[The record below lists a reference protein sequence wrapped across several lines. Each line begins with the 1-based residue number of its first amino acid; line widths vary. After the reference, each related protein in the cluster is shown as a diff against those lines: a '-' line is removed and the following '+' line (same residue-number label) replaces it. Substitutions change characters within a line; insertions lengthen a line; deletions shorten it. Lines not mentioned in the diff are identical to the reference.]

1 MVQIAIYSRKSRWS
15 GRGDSVENQVTL
27 CKEYIDRFIEPLD
40 AVTLRIYED
49 EGFSGK
55 NTRRPQFQQMM
66 RDIRRESFQY
76 LVCYRLDRLGR
87 NLIDLATLIEEMKQ
101 REISFV
107 SVKERFDTSTPM
119 GKAMLYFAGVLAQ
132 MEREQIAERV
142 RDNMYLLARSGRW
155 LGGNTPFGYESAGE
169 KQVQL
174 DGKIRKTWY
183 LKERKEECAWVV
195 FLFQQYQ
202 ATGSLTKTA
211 ALLARHDIRTRN
223 NRAYTPASVRDI
235 LRNPVYCQA
244 DADSYAYFRERNCH
258 LCLTPAQADGSRGYL
273 CYGKTSSGNR
283 PNPPK
288 TWILARGK
296 HPGLIP
302 GKDFVAVQKLLDRNR
317 CHKTKGRVQNEEA
330 LLCGLLYCSCG
341 CAMRPKSYKTARF
354 PQEGRRFS
362 YRCTGKDHPPALKK
376 TQEAGLPAPF
386 SAPCSRKNL
395 QGNTL
400 DHWIYQQVVQ
410 ALEEAVNSSAVPD
423 KMTGHSRDFGN
434 EAGLL
439 PLPDDVPGVSFSP
452 PIPSGLIEAE
462 QHRSFSSGNSLP
474 SEYQLLQL
482 TWQERKRQQENLWYT
497 LAQTQNSPVFIR
509 QIQEKIQTLSM
520 EQRQLE
526 SRMQKLKDMQKE
538 EKARFR
544 TSGKALPDN
553 RSVWEKRELL
563 KQIFQRIEWDGN
575 HLRLWYPG
583 ESQSQIV
590 TPPKDSH
597 R

>member
-27 CKEYIDRFIEPLD
+27 CKEYIDRFIKPLD
-40 AVTLRIYED
+40 QVTLRIYED

-66 RDIRRESFQY
+66 RDIRQESFQY

-211 ALLARHDIRTRN
+211 ALLARHNIRTRN

-244 DADSYAYFRERNCH
+244 DADSYAYFRELDCH

-273 CYGKTSSGNR
+273 CYGKTSCGNR

-362 YRCTGKDHPPALKK
+362 YRCTGKDHSPALKE
-376 TQEAGLPAPF
+376 TQKEKAGLPATF
-386 SAPCSRKNL
+386 SASCSRKNL

-400 DHWIYQQVVQ
+400 DHWIYQQVIR
-410 ALEEAVNSSAVPD
+410 ALEKSPD
-423 KMTGHSRDFGN
+423 
-434 EAGLL
+434 
-439 PLPDDVPGVSFSP
+439 VSFSP

-462 QHRSFSSGNSLP
+462 QRRSFSSRSSLS

-497 LAQTQNSPVFIR
+497 LAQTQNSPAFIR
-509 QIQEKIQTLSM
+509 QIQEKIQKLSN
-520 EQRQLE
+520 EQQQLE

-538 EKARFR
+538 EESRFR
-544 TSGKALPDN
+544 ISGKVFPDN
-553 RSVWEKRELL
+553 RSILEKRELL

-590 TPPKDSH
+590 TPPDNSH